1 MTGGSSSCLNRHLGL
16 VFVRLLVVIDIV
28 SSLIVERDINLI
40 SISLAAMAN
49 SLNGHRGSPLSH
61 GDVEECSVIEGLKL
75 RVTVEP
81 GLTSRTCE

>member
-1 MTGGSSSCLNRHLGL
+1 
-16 VFVRLLVVIDIV
+16 
-28 SSLIVERDINLI
+28 VERDINLI